1 MFRFTTAPAQGYT
14 GGQERGDRMARSSH
28 QKEKILALRELLL
41 QYTDEEHPLSAARI
55 IGMLAQRGKPV
66 RYLERVRMG
75 NLTLDPGLPRGGFRF
90 LTGEEVDTLRE
101 S

>member
-1 MFRFTTAPAQGYT
+1 MEGRLTEEDCRAFAAGMVL
-14 GGQERGDRMARSSH
+14 GDGTVCQSAGLV
-28 QKEKILALRELLL
+28 ILSAGEESEAHVTLREGKFH
-41 QYTDEEHPLSAARI
+41 QVKR
-55 IGMLAQRGKPV
+55 MLAQRGKPV